1 MLRMLIVDDERAI
14 REALRIFLDWD
25 SLGIEIIGLYKNG
38 AEAFDAMLDDYP
50 DIVLTDVMMP
60 GLNGIELIARAHG
73 AGMGTHF
80 VILSGY
86 AEF

>member
-60 GLNGIELIARAHG
+60 GLNGIELIPGPTGRAWAR
-73 AGMGTHF
+73 T
-80 VILSGY
+80 S
-86 AEF
+86 